1 MPEPFKFEGDGM
13 PTATQRGRHSTLRD
27 QKRVTLWCGTETNR
41 DIHKGNDQTMIQEFK
56 DFINKGG
63 VFEAAVGLILALA
76 FAPIVNSMVADVIM
90 PIVGRIFG
98 APDFSELK
106 IGLGGSEEV
115 TLEDGTVVMQEAAI
129 RYGAFIN
136 TIISF
141 AMIAF
146 VIFMLVKAYNKR
158 NGEPEEDGPSAE
170 DLLTE
175 IRDSL
180 AK

>member
-1 MPEPFKFEGDGM
+1 
-13 PTATQRGRHSTLRD
+13 
-27 QKRVTLWCGTETNR
+27 
-41 DIHKGNDQTMIQEFK
+41 MIQEFK

-63 VFEAAVGLILALA
+63 VFEAAVGLIMALA

-98 APDFSELK
+98 APDFSNLK
-106 IGLGGSEEV
+106 INLGGEECSV
-115 TLEDGTVVMQEAAI
+115 DAATGLEFCEEAAI

-141 AMIAF
+141 VLIAL
-146 VIFMLVKAYNKR
+146 VIFMLVKAYNNMNKKV
-158 NGEPEEDGPSAE
+158 EEEAGPSE
-170 DLLTE
+170 VDLLTE
-175 IRDSL
+175 IRDNL

>member
-1 MPEPFKFEGDGM
+1 
-13 PTATQRGRHSTLRD
+13 
-27 QKRVTLWCGTETNR
+27 
-41 DIHKGNDQTMIQEFK
+41 MIQEFK

-106 IGLGGSEEV
+106 INLGGEEC
-115 TLEDGTVVMQEAAI
+115 TTDADGVETCVEAAI

-141 AMIAF
+141 ILIAL
-146 VIFMLVKAYNKR
+146 VIFMLVKAYNNANKA
-158 NGEPEEDGPSAE
+158 EEEEDGPSE
-170 DLLTE
+170 IDLLTE
-175 IRDSL
+175 IRDGL
-180 AK
+180 KK

>member
-1 MPEPFKFEGDGM
+1 
-13 PTATQRGRHSTLRD
+13 
-27 QKRVTLWCGTETNR
+27 
-41 DIHKGNDQTMIQEFK
+41 MIKEFK

-98 APDFSELK
+98 APDFSNLK
-106 IGLGGSEEV
+106 IGLGGEECSIDEASG
-115 TLEDGTVVMQEAAI
+115 LEICEEAAI

-136 TIISF
+136 TII
-141 AMIAF
+141 AF
-146 VIFMLVKAYNKR
+146 VLISLVIFMLVKAYNNMTKKT
-158 NGEPEEDGPSAE
+158 EEEDGPSE
-170 DLLTE
+170 VDLLTE

>member
-1 MPEPFKFEGDGM
+1 
-13 PTATQRGRHSTLRD
+13 
-27 QKRVTLWCGTETNR
+27 
-41 DIHKGNDQTMIQEFK
+41 MIQEFK
-56 DFINKGG
+56 DFVNKGG

-98 APDFSELK
+98 APDFSNLK
-106 IGLGGSEEV
+106 ISLGGEECSV
-115 TLEDGTVVMQEAAI
+115 DAATGLEICEEAAI

-141 AMIAF
+141 VLIAL
-146 VIFMLVKAYNKR
+146 VIFMLVKAYNNMDKKV
-158 NGEPEEDGPSAE
+158 EEEAGPSE
-170 DLLTE
+170 VDLLTE
-175 IRDSL
+175 IRDNL

>member
-1 MPEPFKFEGDGM
+1 
-13 PTATQRGRHSTLRD
+13 
-27 QKRVTLWCGTETNR
+27 
-41 DIHKGNDQTMIQEFK
+41 MIQEFK

-98 APDFSELK
+98 APDFAELK
-106 IGLGGSEEV
+106 IGLGGEECTTDDAGV
-115 TLEDGTVVMQEAAI
+115 ETCAEAAI
-129 RYGAFIN
+129 RYGTFIN

-141 AMIAF
+141 VLIAF
-146 VIFMLVKAYNKR
+146 VIFMLVKAYNKA

>member
-1 MPEPFKFEGDGM
+1 
-13 PTATQRGRHSTLRD
+13 
-27 QKRVTLWCGTETNR
+27 
-41 DIHKGNDQTMIQEFK
+41 MIQEFK

-76 FAPIVNSMVADVIM
+76 FTPIVNSMVNHMIM

-98 APDFSELK
+98 APDFSELT

-115 TLEDGTVVMQEAAI
+115 TLADGTVVMQEAAL

-141 AMIAF
+141 VLIAL
-146 VIFMLVKAYNKR
+146 VIFMLVKAYNKSK
-158 NGEPEEDGPSAE
+158 PPVEEEAAGPSE
-170 DLLTE
+170 VELLTE
-175 IRDSL
+175 IRDNL

>member
-1 MPEPFKFEGDGM
+1 
-13 PTATQRGRHSTLRD
+13 
-27 QKRVTLWCGTETNR
+27 
-41 DIHKGNDQTMIQEFK
+41 MIQEFK

-76 FAPIVNSMVADVIM
+76 FSPIVTSLVEDVIM
-90 PIVGRIFG
+90 PVVGRIFG
-98 APDFSELK
+98 SPDFSNLS

-115 TLEDGTVVMQEAAI
+115 TLEDGTVVMQEAMI

-141 AMIAF
+141 VLIAL
-146 VIFMLVKAYNKR
+146 VIFVMVKAYNNSTKK
-158 NGEPEEDGPSAE
+158 EEEEDGPSE
-170 DLLTE
+170 VDLLTE

-180 AK
+180 SR